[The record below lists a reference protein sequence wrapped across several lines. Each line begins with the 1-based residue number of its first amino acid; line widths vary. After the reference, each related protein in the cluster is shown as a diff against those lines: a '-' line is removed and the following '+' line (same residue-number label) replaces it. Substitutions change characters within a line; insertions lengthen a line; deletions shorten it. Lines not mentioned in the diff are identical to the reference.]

1 MLQILKSSRAVLLVW
16 AVILGTFFVGK
27 ATFLTP
33 FSPEQQY
40 TLLVLVIAIYLWT
53 LSMMP
58 QGASSILVLA
68 LLIGLGVVDEPD
80 QAFQGFLT
88 TGLYFIVL
96 LSLISQVLV
105 IVGFD
110 QVIARLFQQ
119 FSGGRVSRLVV
130 SLPIMMV
137 LLPIILPSAVA
148 RYKILEPL
156 IKRMNDLN
164 GFSNESV
171 FNKFGLFV
179 ISFLNQKGTFIV
191 FTGGGFAVIAYQLM
205 VEYNV
210 AQIQWLEWMGLM
222 APPLFVITLFS
233 SIFVWFYFKWKT
245 GEESNVQI
253 EVPNHHLE
261 EKQVE
266 HPKFWYVVFA
276 FLAMVVAWIA
286 TDPTVVPIILPPM
299 LMVAFLAIPAIGL
312 VNNQL
317 IRNFD
322 WETFLLL
329 GTSFSLGFIMAENGT
344 AEMIATALI
353 QLVPDGASTWMKV
366 IFIILFIG
374 IMRWMFTNSTSAI
387 VVIFPI
393 MMSYASLIDLSPVAL
408 ALLIMTVI
416 GGTILIP
423 IHAPTTYYASLAG
436 VYTKGEQFVVGII
449 SSTVA
454 TVVALL
460 AVFLYW

>member
-1 MLQILKSSRAVLLVW
+1 MLQIIKSSRAVLLVW
-16 AVILGTFFVGK
+16 AVILGTFFIGK

-33 FSPEQQY
+33 FLPEQQY

-53 LSMMP
+53 LSTMP

-110 QVIARLFQQ
+110 QVIARMFQK
-119 FSGGRVSRLVV
+119 FSEGRVSRLVV

-164 GFSNESV
+164 GFSNGSV

-210 AQIQWLEWMGLM
+210 AQIQWLEWMRLM

-233 SIFVWFYFKWKT
+233 SVFVWFYFKWKT
-245 GEESNVQI
+245 GEESNAQMEVQI
-253 EVPNHHLE
+253 ITWGKSKLSIRS
-261 EKQVE
+261 
-266 HPKFWYVVFA
+266 FG
-276 FLAMVVAWIA
+276 
-286 TDPTVVPIILPPM
+286 M
-299 LMVAFLAIPAIGL
+299 L
-312 VNNQL
+312 
-317 IRNFD
+317 
-322 WETFLLL
+322 FLL
-329 GTSFSLGFIMAENGT
+329 S
-344 AEMIATALI
+344 
-353 QLVPDGASTWMKV
+353 
-366 IFIILFIG
+366 
-374 IMRWMFTNSTSAI
+374 
-387 VVIFPI
+387 
-393 MMSYASLIDLSPVAL
+393 
-408 ALLIMTVI
+408 
-416 GGTILIP
+416 
-423 IHAPTTYYASLAG
+423 
-436 VYTKGEQFVVGII
+436 
-449 SSTVA
+449 
-454 TVVALL
+454 
-460 AVFLYW
+460 